1 MIIIYAML
9 AIIAIAV
16 ILGIAWVFYRSEQLD
31 EWEEELDKMTIHLD
45 GRANRIA
52 AEEAT
57 LKAQWSALRMAKES
71 IEKEREGQP

>member
-9 AIIAIAV
+9 AIIAIIV
-16 ILGIAWVFYRSEQLD
+16 ILGIAWVFYRSEELD

-52 AEEAT
+52 AEEET
-57 LKAQWSALRMAKES
+57 LKMQWAELRRAKES
-71 IEKEREGQP
+71 IEKEREGQL

>member
-9 AIIAIAV
+9 AVIAIIV

-52 AEEAT
+52 AEEET
-57 LKAQWSALRMAKES
+57 LKAEWAALRQAKKA
-71 IEKEREGQP
+71 IEKEQEGKL